1 MNEISINDFDDNEKK
16 ILEKL
21 NREGKAYI
29 VGGAVRDI
37 LLGLK
42 PKDIDF
48 ATNLNYD
55 ELKKIFADYSPK
67 ETGKSFGVLRIKIDD
82 RDYEIAKF
90 RQDLY
95 EEKNEKKIVPEDKKV
110 IFVDDIRN
118 DLVRRD
124 FTINAMAYNEEDG
137 LIDLFNGQKD
147 LKDKTINF
155 VGMPEERIKE
165 DPVRMLRAFRFMS
178 KLNFNLSSN
187 TIVAIK
193 NKKSLLKEI
202 SQERITLEFSKLL
215 LGENVK
221 NTLMLMKDTGVLE
234 LIIPEIKATYDF
246 NQYNPHHTLDLFSH
260 IVSVVEKVPTD
271 TELRYAALLHDIGKP
286 AVQTFDDKGIAHYRG
301 HDIVGEEMAKN
312 ILTKMK
318 IDSKTIENISN
329 LVRKHMAL
337 HRDLSDKKMNK
348 LLSEMGYDNLLRL
361 IEHCNADNSSKNN
374 EVVNPENDLHERLK
388 RAVEKQMQ
396 VTVNDLALNGKDLI
410 DMGFKGT
417 EIGKIKGELLDKYLS
432 EEIPNEKEA
441 MLAYV
446 KEKYLK

>member
-1 MNEISINDFDDNEKK
+1 MEKISIKNFDKDEIE
-16 ILEKL
+16 ILNKL
-21 NREGKAYI
+21 NGEGKGYV

-55 ELKKIFADYSPK
+55 ELKKIFTDYSPK

-246 NQYNPHHTLDLFSH
+246 NQYNPHHALDLFSH
-260 IVSVVEKVPTD
+260 IVSVVEKVPAD

-301 HDIVGEEMAKN
+301 HDIVGEKMAKN

-318 IDSKTIENISN
+318 IDSKSIENISN

-337 HRDLSDKKMNK
+337 YRDLSDKKMNK
-348 LLSEMGYDNLLRL
+348 LLSEMGYEQLLKL
-361 IEHCNADNSSKNN
+361 IQHSNADNESKNSELVKSN
-374 EVVNPENDLHERLK
+374 EILYEMLNK
-388 RAVEKQMQ
+388 AQEKNMQ
-396 VTVNDLALNGKDLI
+396 LTVNDLAIDGNDLMSLGFRGK
-410 DMGFKGT
+410 
-417 EIGKIKGELLDKYLS
+417 EIGKIKKELLGKYLN
-432 EEIPNEKEA
+432 EEIKNDRES
-441 MLAYV
+441 LL
-446 KEKYLK
+446 KYLKNYKIK

>member
-21 NREGKAYI
+21 NREGKGYV

-55 ELKKIFADYSPK
+55 ELKKIFTDYSPK

-193 NKKSLLKEI
+193 NKESLLKEI

-260 IVSVVEKVPTD
+260 IVSVVEKVPAD

-329 LVRKHMAL
+329 LVRKHMVL

-348 LLSEMGYDNLLRL
+348 LLSEMGYEQLLKL
-361 IEHCNADNSSKNN
+361 IQHSNADNESKNSELVKSN
-374 EVVNPENDLHERLK
+374 EILYEMLNK
-388 RAVEKQMQ
+388 AQEKNMQ
-396 VTVNDLALNGKDLI
+396 LTVNDLAIDGNDLMSLGFRGK
-410 DMGFKGT
+410 
-417 EIGKIKGELLDKYLS
+417 EIGKIKKELL
-432 EEIPNEKEA
+432 
-441 MLAYV
+441 
-446 KEKYLK
+446 EKYLNEEIKNDRESLLKYLKNYKIK

>member
-21 NREGKAYI
+21 NREGKGYV

-55 ELKKIFADYSPK
+55 ELKKIFTDYSPK

-95 EEKNEKKIVPEDKKV
+95 EKKNEKKIVPEDKKV

-193 NKKSLLKEI
+193 NKKSLLKDI

-234 LIIPEIKATYDF
+234 LIIPEIKVTYDF

-260 IVSVVEKVPTD
+260 IVSVVEKVPAD

-312 ILTKMK
+312 ILIKMK
-318 IDSKTIENISN
+318 IDSKSIENISN
-329 LVRKHMAL
+329 LVRKHMDL

-348 LLSEMGYDNLLRL
+348 LLSEMGYEQLLKL
-361 IEHCNADNSSKNN
+361 IQHSNADNESKNSELVKSN
-374 EVVNPENDLHERLK
+374 EILYEMLNK
-388 RAVEKQMQ
+388 AQEKNMQ
-396 VTVNDLALNGKDLI
+396 LTVNDLAIDGNDLMSLGFRGK
-410 DMGFKGT
+410 
-417 EIGKIKGELLDKYLS
+417 EIGKIKEELL
-432 EEIPNEKEA
+432 
-441 MLAYV
+441 
-446 KEKYLK
+446 EKYLNEEIKNDRESLLKYLKNYKIK

>member
-1 MNEISINDFDDNEKK
+1 
-16 ILEKL
+16 
-21 NREGKAYI
+21 
-29 VGGAVRDI
+29 
-37 LLGLK
+37 
-42 PKDIDF
+42 
-48 ATNLNYD
+48 
-55 ELKKIFADYSPK
+55 
-67 ETGKSFGVLRIKIDD
+67 
-82 RDYEIAKF
+82 
-90 RQDLY
+90 
-95 EEKNEKKIVPEDKKV
+95 
-110 IFVDDIRN
+110 
-118 DLVRRD
+118 
-124 FTINAMAYNEEDG
+124 MAYNEEDG

-260 IVSVVEKVPTD
+260 IVSVVEKVPAD

-301 HDIVGEEMAKN
+301 HDIVGEKMAKN

-318 IDSKTIENISN
+318 IDSKSIENISN

-348 LLSEMGYDNLLRL
+348 LLSEMGYEQLLKL
-361 IEHCNADNSSKNN
+361 IQHSNADNESKNSELVKSN
-374 EVVNPENDLHERLK
+374 EILYEMLNK
-388 RAVEKQMQ
+388 AQEKNMQ
-396 VTVNDLALNGKDLI
+396 LTVNDLAIDGNDLMSLGFRGK
-410 DMGFKGT
+410 
-417 EIGKIKGELLDKYLS
+417 EIGKIKKELL
-432 EEIPNEKEA
+432 
-441 MLAYV
+441 
-446 KEKYLK
+446 EKYLNEEIKNDRESILKYLKNYKIK

>member
-1 MNEISINDFDDNEKK
+1 MNKISINDFDDNEKK

-21 NREGKAYI
+21 NGEGKGYV

-55 ELKKIFADYSPK
+55 ELKKIFTDYSPK

-110 IFVDDIRN
+110 IFVGDIRN

-202 SQERITLEFSKLL
+202 SQERITLEFSKS
-215 LGENVK
+215 
-221 NTLMLMKDTGVLE
+221 
-234 LIIPEIKATYDF
+234 LIP
-246 NQYNPHHTLDLFSH
+246 
-260 IVSVVEKVPTD
+260 
-271 TELRYAALLHDIGKP
+271 
-286 AVQTFDDKGIAHYRG
+286 
-301 HDIVGEEMAKN
+301 
-312 ILTKMK
+312 
-318 IDSKTIENISN
+318 
-329 LVRKHMAL
+329 
-337 HRDLSDKKMNK
+337 
-348 LLSEMGYDNLLRL
+348 
-361 IEHCNADNSSKNN
+361 
-374 EVVNPENDLHERLK
+374 
-388 RAVEKQMQ
+388 
-396 VTVNDLALNGKDLI
+396 
-410 DMGFKGT
+410 
-417 EIGKIKGELLDKYLS
+417 
-432 EEIPNEKEA
+432 
-441 MLAYV
+441 
-446 KEKYLK
+446 

>member
-16 ILEKL
+16 ILNKL
-21 NREGKAYI
+21 NGEGKGYV

-55 ELKKIFADYSPK
+55 ELKKIFTDYSPK
-67 ETGKSFGVLRIKIDD
+67 ETGKSFGVLRIKIDE

-155 VGMPEERIKE
+155 VGMPEERLKE

-260 IVSVVEKVPTD
+260 IVSVVEKVPAD

-318 IDSKTIENISN
+318 IDSKSIENISN
-329 LVRKHMAL
+329 LVRKHMTL

-348 LLSEMGYDNLLRL
+348 LLSEMGYEQLLKL
-361 IEHCNADNSSKNN
+361 IQHSNADNESKNSELVKSN
-374 EVVNPENDLHERLK
+374 EILYEMLNK
-388 RAVEKQMQ
+388 AQEKNMQ
-396 VTVNDLALNGKDLI
+396 LTVNDLAIDGNDLMSLGFRGK
-410 DMGFKGT
+410 
-417 EIGKIKGELLDKYLS
+417 EIGKIKKKLL
-432 EEIPNEKEA
+432 
-441 MLAYV
+441 
-446 KEKYLK
+446 EKYLNEEIKNDRESILKYLKNYKIK

>member
-21 NREGKAYI
+21 NREGKGYV

-55 ELKKIFADYSPK
+55 ELKKIFTDYSPK

-348 LLSEMGYDNLLRL
+348 LLSEMGYEQLLKL
-361 IEHCNADNSSKNN
+361 IQHSNADNESKNSELVKSN
-374 EVVNPENDLHERLK
+374 EILYEMLNK
-388 RAVEKQMQ
+388 AQEKNMQ
-396 VTVNDLALNGKDLI
+396 LTVNDLAIDGNDLMSLGFRGK
-410 DMGFKGT
+410 
-417 EIGKIKGELLDKYLS
+417 EIGKIKKELLGKYLN
-432 EEIPNEKEA
+432 EEIKNDRES
-441 MLAYV
+441 LL
-446 KEKYLK
+446 KYLKNYKIK

>member
-1 MNEISINDFDDNEKK
+1 MNKISINDFDDNEKK

-21 NREGKAYI
+21 NGEGKGYV

-55 ELKKIFADYSPK
+55 ELKKIFTDYSPK

-110 IFVDDIRN
+110 IFVGDIRN

-260 IVSVVEKVPTD
+260 IVSVVEKVPVD

-312 ILTKMK
+312 ILIKMK
-318 IDSKTIENISN
+318 IDSKSIENISN
-329 LVRKHMAL
+329 LVRKHMTL

-348 LLSEMGYDNLLRL
+348 LLSEMGYEQLLKL
-361 IEHCNADNSSKNN
+361 IQHSNADNESKNSELVKSN
-374 EVVNPENDLHERLK
+374 EILYEMLNK
-388 RAVEKQMQ
+388 AQEKNMQ
-396 VTVNDLALNGKDLI
+396 LTVNDLAIDGNDLMSLGFRGK
-410 DMGFKGT
+410 
-417 EIGKIKGELLDKYLS
+417 EIGKIKKELLGKYLN
-432 EEIPNEKEA
+432 EEIKNDRES
-441 MLAYV
+441 LL
-446 KEKYLK
+446 KYLKNYKIK